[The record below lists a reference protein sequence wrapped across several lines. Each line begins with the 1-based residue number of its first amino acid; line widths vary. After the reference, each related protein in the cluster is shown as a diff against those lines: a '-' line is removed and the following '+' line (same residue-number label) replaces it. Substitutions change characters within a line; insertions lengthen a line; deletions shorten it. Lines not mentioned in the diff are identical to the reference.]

1 MTFGSSAAADAIS
14 RLDIRDMAD
23 EKSAPDS
30 GQISVINVPECKCGM
45 PLCICVASAPEPDP
59 APLQM
64 RTTST
69 VQSQPA
75 VRRKNMDQTPK
86 STGPS
91 SNSSNPSS
99 FFNPGRLTKASVS
112 ESKANYEVSGE
123 GLREAIKNSDTAAV
137 KKLLSE
143 GVDANYCDKQGLS
156 LLHLAALFN
165 QTEIAFILMDNGAS
179 LEYKNQQGETALDCA
194 PTTLQYKMKQK
205 MQEGD

>member
-30 GQISVINVPECKCGM
+30 GQNSVINVPECKCGM

-69 VQSQPA
+69 VQSQPT
-75 VRRKNMDQTPK
+75 VRRKNMDQAPK

-91 SNSSNPSS
+91 SNSSNPRCITS
-99 FFNPGRLTKASVS
+99 PLILVKA
-112 ESKANYEVSGE
+112 
-123 GLREAIKNSDTAAV
+123 L
-137 KKLLSE
+137 KLLD
-143 GVDANYCDKQGLS
+143 VF
-156 LLHLAALFN
+156 LLQA
-165 QTEIAFILMDNGAS
+165 
-179 LEYKNQQGETALDCA
+179 
-194 PTTLQYKMKQK
+194 
-205 MQEGD
+205 